1 VIHVA
6 LLRERLARASP
17 ETQSSLDTLET
28 EIRRLDQVIQGFLRF
43 TRPEDL
49 QLTSVSLRELF
60 DQVERLVS
68 AEAKASGVE
77 IVTDV
82 ADELPPVYGDREL
95 LQQVILNLVRNAEEA
110 MPGGGRVRLSAGR
123 GSEGLEIVVK
133 DSGIG
138 IEPELLD
145 KIFDL
150 YVTTKSKGSGIGLS
164 MVYRIVQLHGGEIT
178 VESEK
183 GEGARFT
190 IRLPA
195 VPA

>member
-1 VIHVA
+1 M
-6 LLRERLARASP
+6 
-17 ETQSSLDTLET
+17 D
-28 EIRRLDQVIQGFLRF
+28 
-43 TRPEDL
+43 
-49 QLTSVSLRELF
+49 
-60 DQVERLVS
+60 
-68 AEAKASGVE
+68 
-77 IVTDV
+77 
-82 ADELPPVYGDREL
+82 
-95 LQQVILNLVRNAEEA
+95 
-110 MPGGGRVRLSAGR
+110 
-123 GSEGLEIVVK
+123 EGLEIVIE
-133 DSGIG
+133 DSGVG

-190 IRLPA
+190 ILLPD